1 MYRTFSFRYIL
12 QHYRIGG
19 IIMSNKLRRWELASF
34 LFAAAAGPLLHFTYQ
49 WSGENAIVAAF
60 SAVNESTWEHMK
72 LLFVP
77 MFLFSLAEM
86 AVLTDQYRNFLAA
99 KAASILLGLVL
110 IPTLYYTYTGVWGQ
124 SHMALDIAVFYIAL
138 AVAHWVGLRLLQRGR
153 LTGGALQIAALLGLW
168 ALAFLFVWFT
178 YRPPHIALFL
188 DLAGGFYGLG

>member
-1 MYRTFSFRYIL
+1 
-12 QHYRIGG
+12 
-19 IIMSNKLRRWELASF
+19 MSNKLRRWELASF

-49 WSGENAIVAAF
+49 WSGENAIVASF

-86 AVLTDQYRNFLAA
+86 AVLSEQYRNFLAA

-110 IPTLYYTYTGVWGQ
+110 IPALYYTYTGVWGR
-124 SHMALDIAVFYIAL
+124 SLMALDVAVFYIAL
-138 AVAHWVGLRLLQRGR
+138 AAAHLVGLRLLRKGR
-153 LTGGALQIAALLGLW
+153 LTGGALQIGALLGLW

-188 DLAGGFYGLG
+188 DPATGVYGLGG